1 MHNNYDSVGS
11 LGAEDQLI
19 SLREQI
25 NEIKEHIDLLM
36 RQSAIIRERR
46 SLLQHQQDITPLA
59 ITEQLDFT
67 SLETSSVNILD
78 IKNTQDSAV
87 SGPSSALKGT
97 ADFPAS
103 RPRSQS
109 IVTIPADNTVV
120 VQPPTQS
127 KGSTSKPRAIPR
139 RYGQGRRE
147 FHGRSAR
154 REPPALFQGWAD
166 ASSNIF

>member
-1 MHNNYDSVGS
+1 MHNNHDSVGS
-11 LGAEDQLI
+11 LSAEDQLI

-78 IKNTQDSAV
+78 IKNTQDSTV
-87 SGPSSALKGT
+87 SGPSSALKGA

-103 RPRSQS
+103 RPRSES
-109 IVTIPADNTVV
+109 IVTIPSDNTVV

-139 RYGQGRRE
+139 RDGQTPLVTYSE
-147 FHGRSAR
+147 D
-154 REPPALFQGWAD
+154 PGWFD
-166 ASSNIF
+166 LND